1 MPILMTYGDSNTH
14 GTPPIVDRA
23 RYDRFGPGVRW
34 PTVTQAAL
42 GPSWQLAEEGLPGR
56 TAQFD
61 DPVMGAHMNGRVG
74 LRIALQTHG
83 PIDVLTLMLGTN
95 DLKQRFSVNALDIAL
110 SLAKLVLAIR
120 ASGCGPDG
128 AAPGAPLLVGSSLG
142 GYYATYLAEQHGLKA
157 LLINPA
163 VQPHL
168 RFDGYLGPQKNYYS
182 DETWD
187 LTEDHVQALAELDV
201 APPSDPTRY
210 QIWLQTG
217 DETLDYRDA
226 ERYYR
231 ACALRI
237 QAGGDH
243 GFQGFAERLPA
254 IFAFAGISATL
265 WRDTDFSVFN

>member
-1 MPILMTYGDSNTH
+1 MAHLGLEKQLRVPALH
-14 GTPPIVDRA
+14 HHPR
-23 RYDRFGPGVRW
+23 
-34 PTVTQAAL
+34 QAIAQLQAL
-42 GPSWQLAEEGLPGR
+42 VAEL
-56 TAQFD
+56 
-61 DPVMGAHMNGRVG
+61 
-74 LRIALQTHG
+74 
-83 PIDVLTLMLGTN
+83 
-95 DLKQRFSVNALDIAL
+95 
-110 SLAKLVLAIR
+110 
-120 ASGCGPDG
+120 
-128 AAPGAPLLVGSSLG
+128 GAPVLVGSSLG

-187 LTEDHVQALAELDV
+187 LTEDHVSALAELEV
-201 APPSDPTRY
+201 PAPSDPTRY

-231 ACALRI
+231 GCALRI

-243 GFQGFAERLPA
+243 GFQGFAERLP
-254 IFAFAGISATL
+254 ILFAFAGINATL
-265 WRDTDFSVFN
+265 WRDIDFSVFN

>member
-1 MPILMTYGDSNTH
+1 MTASILYIH
-14 GTPPIVDRA
+14 GLNSSPASHKASQLSRA
-23 RYDRFGPGVRW
+23 MADLGLEKQLRVPALHHHPR
-34 PTVTQAAL
+34 QAIAQLQAL
-42 GPSWQLAEEGLPGR
+42 VAEL
-56 TAQFD
+56 
-61 DPVMGAHMNGRVG
+61 
-74 LRIALQTHG
+74 
-83 PIDVLTLMLGTN
+83 
-95 DLKQRFSVNALDIAL
+95 
-110 SLAKLVLAIR
+110 
-120 ASGCGPDG
+120 
-128 AAPGAPLLVGSSLG
+128 GAPVLVGSSLG

-163 VQPHL
+163 VKPHL

-187 LTEDHVQALAELDV
+187 LTEDHVHALAELEV
-201 APPSDPTRY
+201 PAPSDPTRY
-210 QIWLQTG
+210 QVWLQTG

-243 GFQGFAERLPA
+243 GFQGFTERLP
-254 IFAFAGISATL
+254 ILFAFAGINATL